1 LIYQFLHS
9 CHNIYI
15 AQTLNQEIGEGVEK
29 KAKLKFQKQMKDLSK
44 QEMRELLLINT
55 YKLALLK
62 CQVEAITDILVK
74 QKILTREQIWK
85 LTETNF
91 EDSTI

>member
-1 LIYQFLHS
+1 LT
-9 CHNIYI
+9 
-15 AQTLNQEIGEGVEK
+15 AVREIGEGVEK